1 MRIVQMLPT
10 LAYGDAI
17 GNNVIAIQDALK
29 SAGIST
35 AIYAENIDKRI
46 PARTAEKIRRFKDSP
61 DTVILYHLSTGT
73 KLNEKI
79 KTFKSKIVI
88 IYHNVTPP
96 EFWHKYDYSM
106 EKRCAEGVDSVRRL
120 AHTPEYCIADSEFN
134 KSDLIK
140 LGYTC
145 PVDSLPILIRFSD
158 YDKKPDDATVAK
170 YSDGYINI
178 VFTGRVA
185 PNKKQ
190 EDLITAFYYYHTYI
204 NPKSRLIIAGSYQ
217 NSDIYCRKLKA
228 YKDELGLE
236 DVIFTGHIP
245 FDQILAIYK
254 TASIFVCMSEH
265 EGFCVPL
272 VEAMYFGIPII
283 AFDSTAVGETL
294 GGSGL
299 LLKDKDPKAVA
310 EAIDLIMTDD
320 ELRQKL
326 IAGEKERLKYFDND
340 RIKAQLIDLLKG
352 QGMA

>member
-1 MRIVQMLPT
+1 MCPIETPEGPSVGLIT
-10 LAYGDAI
+10 SLA
-17 GNNVIAIQDALK
+17 
-29 SAGIST
+29 S
-35 AIYAENIDKRI
+35 YAKIDKYGFI
-46 PARTAEKIRRFKDSP
+46 E
-61 DTVILYHLSTGT
+61 
-73 KLNEKI
+73 
-79 KTFKSKIVI
+79 
-88 IYHNVTPP
+88 
-96 EFWHKYDYSM
+96 
-106 EKRCAEGVDSVRRL
+106 
-120 AHTPEYCIADSEFN
+120 
-134 KSDLIK
+134 
-140 LGYTC
+140 
-145 PVDSLPILIRFSD
+145 
-158 YDKKPDDATVAK
+158 
-170 YSDGYINI
+170 
-178 VFTGRVA
+178 A
-185 PNKKQ
+185 PY
-190 EDLITAFYYYHTYI
+190 F
-204 NPKSRLIIAGSYQ
+204 
-217 NSDIYCRKLKA
+217 KA